1 MCVLLLLHLQ
11 TTFFFHCDTLLAVF
25 RYFRGWFVRRMLEK
39 SKAKVIISK
48 NVTKWFLF
56 VISFSGWKSLN
67 KLPRSI
73 CHDEHLLPKN
83 TSWRVLTSI
92 SVLIFHYFLGEKS
105 KKASIP

>member
-39 SKAKVIISK
+39 SKAKVII
-48 NVTKWFLF
+48 NQMVLF
-56 VISFSGWKSLN
+56 VISFSGWKPLI

>member
-1 MCVLLLLHLQ
+1 MCVLLFLHLQ

-48 NVTKWFLF
+48 NVAKWFLF
-56 VISFSGWKSLN
+56 VISFSGWKPLI

-73 CHDEHLLPKN
+73 CHDEHFYQKIHP
-83 TSWRVLTSI
+83 
-92 SVLIFHYFLGEKS
+92 GEF
-105 KKASIP
+105 